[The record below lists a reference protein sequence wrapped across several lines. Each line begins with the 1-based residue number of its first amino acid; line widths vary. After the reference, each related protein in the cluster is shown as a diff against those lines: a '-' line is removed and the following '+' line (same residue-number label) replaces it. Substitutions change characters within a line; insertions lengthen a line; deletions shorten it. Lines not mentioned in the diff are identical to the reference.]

1 MAVRSSGQ
9 SVRLPPAKPV
19 GNAVWPM
26 NCKPVN
32 FNSQVC
38 YPSQLKIWRPLTF
51 TRNGLTKIPGT
62 TAVTLESAGHLLNDF
77 VFGLGDEVVGGA
89 AQRDTVAVVEDDVL
103 RGDGRG
109 EEENGG
115 EDELHFGVLSRSDLI
130 SQMIWIGY
138 PVDER
143 LENKL

>member
-1 MAVRSSGQ
+1 M
-9 SVRLPPAKPV
+9 
-19 GNAVWPM
+19 
-26 NCKPVN
+26 
-32 FNSQVC
+32 
-38 YPSQLKIWRPLTF
+38 
-51 TRNGLTKIPGT
+51 
-62 TAVTLESAGHLLNDF
+62 
-77 VFGLGDEVVGGA
+77 GGA

-109 EEENGG
+109 EEENGR